1 MKNVHKM
8 DICRAS
14 DSFLAAMGHIR
25 DFFFFL
31 RLVCEAMRATTGDPS
46 AHLDLRSE
54 AHTDNDGAFFIPL
67 TLTQRDQILL
77 TRLKEYYGLPL
88 GENLLFWKRTE
99 KYLNRMFY
107 QSWWCM
113 LRLSS

>member
-1 MKNVHKM
+1 MKDVHKV
-8 DICRAS
+8 DICRVS

-31 RLVCEAMRATTGDPS
+31 RLVCEAVRATTGDPS
-46 AHLDLRSE
+46 AHLDLKSE
-54 AHTDNDGAFFIPL
+54 AHTGNDGAIFIPL
-67 TLTQRDQILL
+67 TLTQHDRILL

-99 KYLNRMFY
+99 RYLNRMFY
-107 QSWWCM
+107 LSWCM